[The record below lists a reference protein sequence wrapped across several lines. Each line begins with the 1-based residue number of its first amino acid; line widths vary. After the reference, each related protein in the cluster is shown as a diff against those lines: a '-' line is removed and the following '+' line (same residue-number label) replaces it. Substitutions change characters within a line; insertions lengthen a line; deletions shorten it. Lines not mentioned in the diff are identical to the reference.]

1 MWIIIFFMSGTNNHI
16 LFCKRCV
23 ISNQRPSS
31 VVEFKN
37 KSEDIK
43 PMIELKEGICSA
55 CLWEDEKKKIDWNKR
70 KNELAKLC
78 DKYRKTDGTYDCIVP
93 GSGGKDSAFTAHYLK
108 YEMGMNPLT
117 VTWAPH
123 QYTEIGWKNFKSW
136 IDVGGFDNI
145 LFHPNG
151 KLHRKLTSLA
161 FQNLGHPF
169 QPFIIGQKLTGPRA
183 STLYDIPL
191 IFYGENQA
199 EYGNNI
205 EDNYK
210 PTMDLSFFTIDS
222 FMDTTIAGIPVNVL
236 IDKYGVEIS
245 DLTMYKPVKKEKL
258 DTIGTEVHY
267 LSYYTKWDPQEM
279 FYYAAE
285 NTGFRPNPDRT
296 QGTYSKYAGIDD
308 VLEWL
313 HFYMIFIK
321 FGIGRATYDASQEIR
336 NEKITRDEGVA
347 LVHKYDHEFPSRYL
361 NDFLEYLE
369 LDEKKFFSIIDNFRN
384 PNIWHKEKEDWV
396 LNEQVS

>member
-1 MWIIIFFMSGTNNHI
+1 MSGTNNQI
-16 LFCKRCV
+16 LFCKNCV

-37 KSEDIK
+37 KTEDIK
-43 PMIELKEGICSA
+43 PMIELREGICSA
-55 CLWEDEKKKIDWNKR
+55 CLWEDKKKKIDWGKR
-70 KNELAKLC
+70 KKELTKLC
-78 DKYRKTDGTYDCIVP
+78 DKYRKADGTYDCIVP

-161 FQNLGHPF
+161 FENLGHPF

-183 STLYDIPL
+183 SILYDIPL

-199 EYGNNI
+199 EYGNKI

-222 FMDTTIAGIPVNVL
+222 FMEMTIAGIPVDVL
-236 IDKYGVEIS
+236 IDKYGVKMS
-245 DLTMYKPVKKEKL
+245 DLTMYRPIEKEKL
-258 DTIGTEVHY
+258 DSIGTEVHY

-384 PNIWHKEKEDWV
+384 PNIWHREGNDWV